1 MLSNL
6 AKERYLRDSLEKAK
20 EKAEEEA
27 KKIALEEAKKAVQ
40 KERESKMTGYERL
53 ELHLNGIGNL
63 PHHFTY
69 FRGLDLNFANNRFSR
84 FLQDD
89 VMHLSPTND
98 SKWEKGKSF
107 VQKYIPRVSTDNEYI
122 IVKYDLM
129 TSHSIPP
136 YYPTDDGSCEVITKV
151 EIKGTADLII
161 KLFIHYWPSQIK
173 LGGYKQGE
181 IAHYQIMGDYI
192 VLTGTEK
199 YNICKIV
206 ITKGNIESDYY
217 KTFKIE

>member
-69 FRGLDLNFANNRFSR
+69 FRGLDLNFANNNLAVFCR
-84 FLQDD
+84 
-89 VMHLSPTND
+89 M
-98 SKWEKGKSF
+98 
-107 VQKYIPRVSTDNEYI
+107 
-122 IVKYDLM
+122 M
-129 TSHSIPP
+129 
-136 YYPTDDGSCEVITKV
+136 
-151 EIKGTADLII
+151 
-161 KLFIHYWPSQIK
+161 
-173 LGGYKQGE
+173 
-181 IAHYQIMGDYI
+181 
-192 VLTGTEK
+192 
-199 YNICKIV
+199 
-206 ITKGNIESDYY
+206 
-217 KTFKIE
+217 